1 MATCPRCG
9 RAAAEGAS
17 FCSACGTRL
26 PGDVPRATRARKTVT
41 VLFADVSG
49 FTSLSERLDPE
60 SLQQLMT
67 RYFEAMRRIIGRHGG
82 KVEKL
87 IGDAIMAVFGVPV
100 VHEDDALRAARAAL
114 EMNDALDELNED
126 LAERWDVRLQTHTGV
141 NTGVVIVGAGGHGDD
156 FTYGDTVNVAQRL
169 EDAAAPGEILVGSVT
184 ARLLDGVAEL
194 SSIPPLRLKGKAEP
208 VRAWRL
214 AAVDPD
220 AHRAN
225 GSLSALVGR
234 RAECAMLRGA
244 FDEVVR
250 ERQPRLV
257 TILGPAGIGKSRLA
271 RALIDAIGNRAE
283 VVAGRCLPY
292 GEGITYWP
300 LAEIVRRL
308 AGRAEERAIADAA
321 GATPEADM
329 IAERIVRV
337 IGTATGGVAIEEGHW
352 AARRLFEIRAAKRP
366 LVVIVDD
373 LHWGEPT
380 LIDLLEHVAT
390 FAGDVPLL
398 LVSLARPELLDRRPT
413 WTGTG
418 ERHTV
423 IELGPLG
430 ADDAAALLGHLTT
443 GAEVDP
449 DDAARLLATAE
460 GNPFFLE
467 QIVAMRDEPGGET
480 AETPASIHALLAAR
494 IDALPPAERAVIDRA
509 AVEGRGFHRS
519 ALAELLHPADRASL
533 DASLEALAR
542 RRLVSPGRG
551 ELPGEAGYH
560 FSHILVRD
568 VAYDLLPKSERAD
581 LHERYADWLDRRAG
595 PRYAELVGYHYE
607 QAHRWH
613 AELRPRAA
621 AERRGLADAAAG
633 RLSAAGRAA
642 LERGDLPGGI
652 NLLERT
658 TALFD
663 ADDEQR
669 GRVLPELGLALVQ
682 SGQLSRAEAVLVEAT
697 RVAANREETL
707 GEAHARVAQ
716 FFALVQVDPE
726 AATHE
731 LSVRFDTL
739 RHTFTAAADDL
750 GLARLWRAQALVHWL
765 PGHSQRA
772 AAAWERSIRYAVR
785 AGDEQSRA
793 DALAWLASA
802 AMLGPMPVPRAITR
816 CEAILRDLSADR
828 RSQGLTMR
836 PLAALHA
843 MAGRFDTAHE
853 LFAKVAAIEADLG
866 VGMHAAAPQD
876 EAIVHLLAGDP
887 AAAEAVLRVGYE
899 HLREMGERALLS
911 TVAGM
916 LARAL
921 LEQDRDAE
929 AEAVAEV
936 CAEAAAPDDISACV
950 LHRMVRGELRARKG
964 ALDEAEQLSAEA
976 VELAEQ
982 TDWLMDRADALMA
995 RGRVLRAT
1003 GDRDRAHAALY
1014 KAFELYTRKGNVVS
1028 AARARQAVD
1037 AVPPSPARHAQR
1049 RTSHIEPAP
1058 HR

>member
-26 PGDVPRATRARKTVT
+26 PGDAPRATRARKTVT

-67 RYFEAMRRIIGRHGG
+67 RYFDAMRRIIGRHGG

-114 EMNDALDELNED
+114 EMEDALDELNED
-126 LAERWDVRLQTHTGV
+126 LAERWDVRLQTHTGL
-141 NTGVVIVGAGGHGDD
+141 NTGVVIVGSGAGGDE

-169 EDAAAPGEILVGSVT
+169 ESSAAPGEILVGSVT

-194 SSIPPLRLKGKAEP
+194 SSIAPLRLKGKAEP

-214 AAVDPD
+214 LSVDPD
-220 AHRAN
+220 AQRAN

-234 RAECAMLRGA
+234 KAECAMLREA
-244 FDEVVR
+244 FDEVVESR
-250 ERQPRLV
+250 TPQLV

-271 RALIDAIGNRAE
+271 RAMVDAVGNRAE

-308 AGRAEERAIADAA
+308 AGRAEERAIANAA
-321 GATPEADM
+321 GATPEATM
-329 IAERIVRV
+329 IAERMVRV
-337 IGTATGGVAIEEGHW
+337 IGTAPGGVPIEEGHW

-366 LVVIVDD
+366 LVVLVDD
-373 LHWGEPT
+373 LHWAETT
-380 LIDLLEHVAT
+380 LIELLEHVAT
-390 FAGDVPLL
+390 FATGVPLL

-413 WTGTG
+413 WPGTG
-418 ERHTV
+418 DRHTV

-430 ADDAAALLGHLTT
+430 ADEAAALLGHLTA

-467 QIVAMRDEPGGET
+467 QIVAMRDEPGGER
-480 AETPASIHALLAAR
+480 AEMPVGIHALLAAR
-494 IDALPPAERAVIDRA
+494 IDALPGAERAVIDRA

-519 ALAELLHPADRASL
+519 ALAELLHPADRPSL
-533 DASLEALAR
+533 DASLEALTR
-542 RRLVSPGRG
+542 RRLVRPGRG

-568 VAYDLLPKSERAD
+568 VTYDLLPKSERAD

-621 AERRGLADAAAG
+621 AERRGLADAAAE
-633 RLSAAGRAA
+633 RLTAAGRAA
-642 LERGDLPGGI
+642 LERGDLPGGV
-652 NLLERT
+652 NLMERTAALLEAEDPRR
-658 TALFD
+658 A
-663 ADDEQR
+663 EI
-669 GRVLPELGLALVQ
+669 LPELGLALVQ
-682 SGQLSRAEAVLVEAT
+682 CGQLPRAEAVLVEAM
-697 RVAANREETL
+697 RVAADREETL

-726 AATHE
+726 AAAHE
-731 LSVRFDTL
+731 MSVRFETL
-739 RHTFTAAADDL
+739 LHTFTAAADDL

-765 PGHSQRA
+765 PGRSQRA

-785 AGDEQSRA
+785 AGDEQGRA

-802 AMLGPMPVPRAITR
+802 AMLGPMPVPRAINR
-816 CEAILRDLSADR
+816 CEAILRDLSSDR

-836 PLAALHA
+836 PLAALQA
-843 MAGRFDTAHE
+843 MAGRFDVARD

-911 TVAGM
+911 TVAGL
-916 LARAL
+916 LARAV
-921 LEQDRDAE
+921 LEQNRDAE
-929 AEAVAEV
+929 AEALTDV
-936 CAEAAAPDDISACV
+936 CEETAAPDDISACV
-950 LHRMVRGELRARKG
+950 LHRMVRAELRARKG
-964 ALDEAEQLSAEA
+964 ALDDAEQLSLEA
-976 VELAEQ
+976 VELAER
-982 TDWLMDRADALMA
+982 TDWLLDRADALMA
-995 RGRVLRAT
+995 RGRVLRAA
-1003 GDRDRAHAALY
+1003 GDHDRSHGALY

-1028 AARARQAVD
+1028 ANRARHAVD
-1037 AVPPSPARHAQR
+1037 AVAPGPPAGRG
-1049 RTSHIEPAP
+1049 RTSHIGPPA
-1058 HR
+1058 RR